1 MSLGTFLK
9 KIFKAISN
17 LFNEAVHEVRDIA
30 LPIAINAVNALKT
43 IVDFDSPDLL
53 GSIIG
58 NVGVKVE
65 EILRREL
72 PKILIE
78 LKLVSSVVNAGDSNE
93 IIKAALKELQLSS
106 DAAKNAFY
114 HSISAMLAT
123 ALADGKLTW
132 SEAVV
137 LVEYYFKNNPNSKT
151 NN

>member
-1 MSLGTFLK
+1 MSLSSFLR
-9 KIFKAISN
+9 KIFNAIAG

-30 LPIAINAVNALKT
+30 LPVAINVVNILKN

-53 GSIIG
+53 GSIAGKIG
-58 NVGVKVE
+58 IQVE
-65 EILRREL
+65 EIVRREL

-78 LKLVSSVVNAGDSNE
+78 LKLVGSVANAGDTNQ

-123 ALADGKLTW
+123 ALSDGKLTW

-137 LVEYYFKNNPNSKT
+137 LVEYYFKNKPQPENAQ
-151 NN
+151 